1 MRSAVLERYTS
12 DLYSYIAN
20 EQETE
25 VKRGKLWSG
34 KSPISKWW
42 AAKLPWWQ
50 HRKSRGR
57 EPSRQLTLKCATANH
72 QKTSPVAISE
82 KNPDQVNIL
91 QRVYSQHRPNFL
103 AYEFRDFRRK
113 KKDST
118 GQATATCPQNRQ
130 ARRRPQ
136 RFQLQVEC
144 RSPWQLMTSLVTIQG
159 YVEISWNI
167 VPRSSIIFRPQL
179 SHIQVQTY
187 NAYDSYDHIYMYTKI
202 YYIIYIYIPVSKK
215 KYLYL
220 PVIYQY
226 PGTFLRTSFGPWPD
240 D

>member
-1 MRSAVLERYTS
+1 MKKILTKWTYYKEFIPNIAQIFWHMSLETFG
-12 DLYSYIAN
+12 
-20 EQETE
+20 E
-25 VKRGKLWSG
+25 
-34 KSPISKWW
+34 
-42 AAKLPWWQ
+42 
-50 HRKSRGR
+50 
-57 EPSRQLTLKCATANH
+57 
-72 QKTSPVAISE
+72 
-82 KNPDQVNIL
+82 
-91 QRVYSQHRPNFL
+91 
-103 AYEFRDFRRK
+103 K

-187 NAYDSYDHIYMYTKI
+187 NAYDSYDHIYMYTKK
-202 YYIIYIYIPVSKK
+202 YYIVYIYTGIQKKIPLFTSNLPISWHLPPDLFWSMTWRLSVSEWRHQW
-215 KYLYL
+215 L
-220 PVIYQY
+220 
-226 PGTFLRTSFGPWPD
+226 
-240 D
+240 